1 MWSYGSKNIC
11 YFPKA
16 GIPNTLHSDAVSGIK
31 PKYVSVAQDMLDDI
45 VAYGVLL
52 LNQLLQEAWKSVTKL
67 GNTRLIH
74 KTLNIC
80 KAMCK

>member
-1 MWSYGSKNIC
+1 MGAKTFAIFLKLVFLMLYT
-11 YFPKA
+11 F
-16 GIPNTLHSDAVSGIK
+16 DAVSGIK

>member
-1 MWSYGSKNIC
+1 MGAKTSAVFLKLVFLILY
-11 YFPKA
+11 
-16 GIPNTLHSDAVSGIK
+16 TSDAVRGIK
-31 PKYVSVAQDMLDDI
+31 SKYVSVAQDIFDDI
-45 VAYGVLL
+45 VACDVLL

-67 GNTRLIH
+67 GNIRLIH